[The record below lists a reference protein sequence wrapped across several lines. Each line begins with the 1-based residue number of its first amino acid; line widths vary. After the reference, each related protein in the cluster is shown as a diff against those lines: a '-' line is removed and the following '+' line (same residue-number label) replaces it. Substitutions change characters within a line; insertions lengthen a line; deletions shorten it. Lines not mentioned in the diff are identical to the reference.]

1 MIKRCRK
8 VEKWKS
14 GKVEKWNDS
23 RSEISDRHGC
33 QEETYG
39 HIIGELEDELAVDR
53 TVFHDISCLI
63 QREER
68 RDQLDVHV
76 GIYGS
81 PAMWG

>member
-1 MIKRCRK
+1 MD
-8 VEKWKS
+8 V
-14 GKVEKWNDS
+14 GK
-23 RSEISDRHGC
+23 
-33 QEETYG
+33 ETYG

-68 RDQLDVHV
+68 RDQSDMHV

-81 PAMWG
+81 AVMWG